1 MYRTEAA
8 ASDGKHMRRDCQGTE
23 CHVHTGSDSESYQ
36 PGSDRETQKVKWER
50 GKSHTEKPQE
60 SEGSW
65 KPAEEDF
72 RPTGEMKY
80 DHPVQF
86 CSVPQSC
93 PTLFDPMNTALQA
106 SLSITNSQSL
116 LKLMSIES
124 VMPSNHLILLLPA
137 FSLSQHQGL
146 FQ

>member
-72 RPTGEMKY
+72 RPTGEVKY
-80 DHPVQF
+80 DHPS
-86 CSVPQSC
+86 SV
-93 PTLFDPMNTALQA
+93 LFSP
-106 SLSITNSQSL
+106 SVVSNS
-116 LKLMSIES
+116 
-124 VMPSNHLILLLPA
+124 
-137 FSLSQHQGL
+137 F
-146 FQ
+146 